1 MVADRKAVDHLAILG
16 GADLNV
22 LRHVPSERGGFVSLG
37 LVMLATAGV
46 AAVSMMFALQ
56 HAVLVDIDPVSGLP
70 YPSQP
75 LWISVVSL
83 ILGSLWGGLILILD
97 RALVKGMQ
105 GVHGR
110 RVWGYFLP
118 RLALALVIG
127 IVVSTPI
134 TLRIF
139 QGEIVA
145 EMHKEQSNALD
156 DANNQAANGKTAKA
170 LAEKRDAVAAQEKIL
185 LGGGVAP
192 SSPEVKQAQD
202 KVTSLTADVA
212 AANGEVEAKRLA
224 MICEQEGLGSTR
236 SECTGVASNQAG
248 KGNLYDAAKS
258 AYDSAVTD
266 LNRKQGELETAKAE
280 LATAQG
286 KALQSAGPVITGQKV
301 EARRQLCGKES
312 NPQTLDTSPCHYADN
327 ANATGLRAQVA
338 KLERDQSGMV
348 DSAAIRQSGGLLSQL
363 AALTTLSS
371 QNTGAAWAHWMVA
384 ALFMLIELLP
394 VLVKT
399 MTAFRGESQYDRVFK
414 RLQDDELDDA
424 SQGFDER
431 GADRD
436 REAQKREAIANDMLT
451 RQVELGKM
459 ANQIVADE
467 MVGVV
472 TVVLDEWKR
481 GVQDEMRRRAQQ
493 AGSAPPQPTAPDP
506 NSPPNPTG
514 TPPFGLPPKATP

>member
-127 IVVSTPI
+127 IAVSTPI

-139 QGEIVA
+139 QGEIGA

-224 MICEQEGLGSTR
+224 MICEQEGLGSAR

-248 KGNLYDAAKS
+248 KGNLYVAAKS
-258 AYDSAVTD
+258 AYDSSATTM
-266 LNRKQGELETAKAE
+266 RQG
-280 LATAQG
+280 
-286 KALQSAGPVITGQKV
+286 V
-301 EARRQLCGKES
+301 EPADVGHFTMPLRR
-312 NPQTLDTSPCHYADN
+312 
-327 ANATGLRAQVA
+327 
-338 KLERDQSGMV
+338 
-348 DSAAIRQSGGLLSQL
+348 
-363 AALTTLSS
+363 
-371 QNTGAAWAHWMVA
+371 
-384 ALFMLIELLP
+384 
-394 VLVKT
+394 
-399 MTAFRGESQYDRVFK
+399 
-414 RLQDDELDDA
+414 
-424 SQGFDER
+424 
-431 GADRD
+431 
-436 REAQKREAIANDMLT
+436 
-451 RQVELGKM
+451 
-459 ANQIVADE
+459 
-467 MVGVV
+467 
-472 TVVLDEWKR
+472 
-481 GVQDEMRRRAQQ
+481 
-493 AGSAPPQPTAPDP
+493 
-506 NSPPNPTG
+506 
-514 TPPFGLPPKATP
+514 

>member
-1 MVADRKAVDHLAILG
+1 MPPSPQPPSKLSPNAVPTGMVADRKAVDHLAILG

-83 ILGSLWGGLILILD
+83 ILGPGPRQRHAGSPWAPGLGVLPTPSRACTRHWDRRLDAHHAPNLPRRNCRRDAQGTEQRARRRKQSSSQRQDSQGPSREAGRCCSPGEDPSRRWGG
-97 RALVKGMQ
+97 
-105 GVHGR
+105 
-110 RVWGYFLP
+110 
-118 RLALALVIG
+118 
-127 IVVSTPI
+127 S
-134 TLRIF
+134 
-139 QGEIVA
+139 
-145 EMHKEQSNALD
+145 EQSRGEAS
-156 DANNQAANGKTAKA
+156 AGQGY
-170 LAEKRDAVAAQEKIL
+170 EPH
-185 LGGGVAP
+185 GGCCG
-192 SSPEVKQAQD
+192 
-202 KVTSLTADVA
+202 
-212 AANGEVEAKRLA
+212 G
-224 MICEQEGLGSTR
+224 
-236 SECTGVASNQAG
+236 ASNQAG
-248 KGNLYDAAKS
+248 KGNLYVAAKS

-280 LATAQG
+280 LADAQG

-348 DSAAIRQSGGLLSQL
+348 DAAAIRQSGGLLSQL

-394 VLVKT
+394 VLVKI
-399 MTAFRGESQYDRVFK
+399 MTAFRGESQSDRVFK